1 MGSHSFFDIAGEVL
15 VDSRRG
21 ASGNRAMHSSIERRG
36 GAGVCNTA
44 TVSGPSSMT
53 TSAPARTRASR
64 PATSRAASVAEMWIV
79 AILLIIPLALSGLL
93 FFVVFGLC
101 CQHLEEGFSG
111 RPGRAFETA
120 SLRVQ
125 ASLPDALQRGFAAR
139 HGILRAPWPCVK
151 YAIVSYILHMW
162 IPRDVE
168 ARLKRSAKTRPVV
181 VLTGARQTGKT
192 STFRH
197 LFPGYAFVPL
207 DLPTEAEQAEKEPE
221 RFLKRHPPPVI
232 IDEVQY
238 APGIFR
244 HLKVAVDAH
253 RTRNGQF
260 LLTGSQKFTL
270 MKNVSESLA
279 GRADIVELETLS
291 FAEIRE
297 VLPNTELE
305 TAIVRGG
312 FPELYANPDIDSVA
326 FYNSYLA
333 TYLERDVRALAN
345 VGSLRDFERFLRACA
360 LRSANLLNKA
370 DLARDVGI
378 APSTANQW
386 LSMLEASGQAVLI
399 EPWFSNRT
407 KSIVKSPKLYIAD
420 TGLLCAL
427 LNIHSQEALR
437 QSPAA
442 GAVWETFVFAQ
453 LRDRERRAGRT
464 GSLFFWRD
472 RTREVDFVVDAGG
485 RLELFE
491 AKWTEL
497 PDLGD
502 TVNLDFV
509 RNVIGKSRV
518 TAGGVVS
525 RTRNSFP
532 FSNDFRALPVT
543 ELG

>member
-1 MGSHSFFDIAGEVL
+1 MSVI
-15 VDSRRG
+15 R
-21 ASGNRAMHSSIERRG
+21 
-36 GAGVCNTA
+36 
-44 TVSGPSSMT
+44 PSS
-53 TSAPARTRASR
+53 A
-64 PATSRAASVAEMWIV
+64 
-79 AILLIIPLALSGLL
+79 
-93 FFVVFGLC
+93 
-101 CQHLEEGFSG
+101 
-111 RPGRAFETA
+111 
-120 SLRVQ
+120 
-125 ASLPDALQRGFAAR
+125 
-139 HGILRAPWPCVK
+139 K

-162 IPRDVE
+162 ISRDVE
-168 ARLKRSAKTRPVV
+168 ARLKRSAKTRPVI
-181 VLTGARQTGKT
+181 VLTGARQTGRT
-192 STFRH
+192 SPFLR
-197 LFPGYAFVPL
+197 LFPGPSFVSL
-207 DLPTEAEQAEKEPE
+207 DLPTEAEQAEKEP
-221 RFLKRHPPPVI
+221 RTFLQRHPSPVI

-238 APGIFR
+238 APGLFR
-244 HLKVAVDAH
+244 HLKAEVDAK

-297 VLPNTELE
+297 ALPNTQLE

-333 TYLERDVRALAN
+333 TYLERDVRALTN

-370 DLARDVGI
+370 DLARDIGI

-386 LSMLEASGQAVLI
+386 LSMLETSGQAVLL

-427 LNIHSQEALR
+427 LNIRSEETLR

-453 LRDRERRAGRT
+453 IRDRERRLGR
-464 GSLFFWRD
+464 
-472 RTREVDFVVDAGG
+472 
-485 RLELFE
+485 
-491 AKWTEL
+491 K
-497 PDLGD
+497 
-502 TVNLDFV
+502 
-509 RNVIGKSRV
+509 
-518 TAGGVVS
+518 
-525 RTRNSFP
+525 
-532 FSNDFRALPVT
+532 
-543 ELG
+543 